1 MDGCVPALGVR
12 VEESADAVESPLPIL
27 RLERSQGHALKWKR
41 LRSYVHEI
49 IQGSDGLQWH
59 GDYTTDG
66 CCKSGE
72 RHDYEMNEIPMA
84 GGTKTDRLCEIVQ
97 DVWLAVAW

>member
-12 VEESADAVESPLPIL
+12 VEESAVAVEPPLLIL

-41 LRSYVHEI
+41 LRLYVHEI
-49 IQGSDGLQWH
+49 IQGADGLQWH

-66 CCKSGE
+66 CYKLGDCILPKG
-72 RHDYEMNEIPMA
+72 
-84 GGTKTDRLCEIVQ
+84 
-97 DVWLAVAW
+97 